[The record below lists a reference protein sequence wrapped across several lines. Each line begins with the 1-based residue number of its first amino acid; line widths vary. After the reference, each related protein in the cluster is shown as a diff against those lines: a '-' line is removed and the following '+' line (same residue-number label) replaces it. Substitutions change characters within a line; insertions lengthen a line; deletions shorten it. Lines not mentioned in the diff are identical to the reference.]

1 MYAKFDQIIT
11 SWMEEKQENYCHHD
25 TQNEII
31 TLMAFTIVRDTA
43 KNINNSLFYSIISDE
58 VTDCNNKEQL
68 NICFR
73 WVLKS
78 FGTHEDSI
86 GIYNVDNI

>member
-1 MYAKFDQIIT
+1 MNAKFDQIIT
-11 SWMEEKQENYCHHD
+11 SWMEEKQEKYCHHD

-43 KNINNSLFYSIISDE
+43 KNINNSIFYSIISDE

-78 FGTHEDSI
+78 FDTYEDSI